1 LKLFHLI
8 QPPPFLDQIHIGSL
22 SIPRVTSDIRA
33 GNPRTSIMPPD
44 IKAADFKR
52 IEDSIVV
59 VSQDHNQKYGLLV
72 DMLKEQNLK
81 LDQTI
86 ENQGGQFNDIRNMMG
101 TMAQQIEFTL
111 QRISQVPGS
120 SSHGTTAFKP
130 GKSRS

>member
-1 LKLFHLI
+1 
-8 QPPPFLDQIHIGSL
+8 
-22 SIPRVTSDIRA
+22 
-33 GNPRTSIMPPD
+33 MPPD

-59 VSQDHNQKYGLLV
+59 VSQDHSQKYGLLV

-86 ENQGGQFNDIRNMMG
+86 ENQGGQFNDIRNMMR

-111 QRISQVPGS
+111 QRIS
-120 SSHGTTAFKP
+120 
-130 GKSRS
+130 